1 MVRKKVTA
9 LRFAGALLLLSTGSA
24 RSQTAFVPLTQM
36 GSQTYLGFPGGL
48 YENGTNGPPSDHAAA
63 GAARSALVQPLD
75 TSGNPSAAGKIV
87 LLSIGMSNTT
97 QEFCSGGGLPPC
109 DSWTFVGQALTDAAV
124 NHSTLL
130 LINGARGGQS
140 AATWDSATDTN
151 YDRVR
156 DTDLAN
162 AGATEKQVQAAWVK
176 VANPGPT
183 ISLPSVSSD
192 AYTLE
197 TQMGN
202 IVRAMK
208 TRYANLR
215 LVYFSSRIYAGY
227 ATTTLNPEPYAY
239 ESGFA
244 VKWLVQAQIDQMRNA
259 GIVVDSRAGDL
270 NYTTG
275 APWIAWGPYLWA
287 NGTTPRS
294 DGLAWLQADLQSD
307 GTHPSQSG
315 QRKVGTQLLFFF
327 KTAPTTRVWFLAGCS
342 SGAACGSFYT
352 LAPCRLIDT
361 RNPTGPYGGPALAAG
376 VSRSFVLTGQ
386 CGIPTTATAV
396 SLNVVSITPSTGPA
410 FLTGFPGGLPLPL
423 VSTVNSGAGQ
433 IRANNAVVA
442 LGGGGDVQVFCGQ
455 GAGTSHLV
463 VDVNGYF
470 Q

>member
-1 MVRKKVTA
+1 LVRKKVTA
-9 LRFAGALLLLSTGSA
+9 LRLAGALLLFWPGSA
-24 RSQTAFVPLTQM
+24 RSQTVFVPLTQM

-48 YENGTNGPPSDHAAA
+48 YENGTNEPPSDHAAA

-75 TSGNPSAAGKIV
+75 TSGNPNAAGKIV

-109 DSWTFVGQALTDAAV
+109 DSWTFSGQGLTDASV
-124 NHSTLL
+124 NHTTLFF
-130 LINGARGGQS
+130 INGARSGQTAS
-140 AATWDSATDTN
+140 TWDSATDPN

-162 AGATEKQVQAAWVK
+162 AGATEKQVQVAWVK
-176 VANPGPT
+176 VANATPT
-183 ISLPSVSSD
+183 IALPSPSAD

-197 TQMGN
+197 TEMGN

-244 VKWLVQAQIDQMRNA
+244 VKWIMQAQIDQMRNG
-259 GIVVDSRAGDL
+259 GIIVDSRAGDL

-275 APWIAWGPYLWA
+275 APWIGWGPYLWA
-287 NGTTPRS
+287 NGATPRS

-327 KTAPTTRVWFLAGCS
+327 KTAPTTRGWSLAGCAGS
-342 SGAACGSFYT
+342 STCGAFYT
-352 LAPCRLIDT
+352 VTPCRVLDT
-361 RNPTGPYGGPALAAG
+361 RSTSGPYGGPALVAG
-376 VSRSFVLTGQ
+376 ASRTFVLAGQ

-396 SLNVVSITPSTGPA
+396 SSN
-410 FLTGFPGGLPLPL
+410 LTVTQPTAAGDLRALPGGLPMPT
-423 VSTVNSGAGQ
+423 VSVINYKAGQ
-433 IRANNAVVA
+433 TRANNANVS
-442 LGGGGDVQVFCGQ
+442 LGGSGEIAVRCDQASGSVHFILDV
-455 GAGTSHLV
+455 T
-463 VDVNGYF
+463 GYV

>member
-1 MVRKKVTA
+1 LVNKKVIA
-9 LRFAGALLLLSTGSA
+9 LRLAGAFLLLATGSA
-24 RSQTAFVPLTQM
+24 RGQAGFTPISEM
-36 GSQTYLGFPGGL
+36 HSQTYLGFSGGL

-63 GAARSALVQPLD
+63 GEARSALVQPLD
-75 TSGNPSAAGKIV
+75 TSGNPTAAGKIV

-97 QEFCSGGGLPPC
+97 QEFCAGGGLPPC
-109 DSWTFVGQALTDAAV
+109 DSWTFVGQALTDGAV

-130 LINGARGGQS
+130 LVNGARGGQS
-140 AATWDSATDTN
+140 AATWDSATDPN

-162 AGATEKQVQAAWVK
+162 AGATERQVQAAWVK

-183 ISLPSVSSD
+183 ISLPNANSD

-244 VKWLVQAQIDQMRNA
+244 VKWIVQAQIDQMRNA
-259 GIVVDSRAGDL
+259 GTVVDSRAGDL
-270 NYTTG
+270 NYSTG
-275 APWIAWGPYLWA
+275 APWIAWGPYFWA
-287 NGTTPRS
+287 NGATPRS
-294 DGLAWLQADLQSD
+294 DGLNWVQADLQSD

-327 KTAPTTRVWFLAGCS
+327 KTAPTTRGWFLAGCAGS
-342 SGAACGSFYT
+342 STCGAFYT
-352 LAPCRLIDT
+352 VTPCRVLDT
-361 RNPTGPYGGPALAAG
+361 RSPSGPYGGPALVAG
-376 VSRSFVLTGQ
+376 ASRTFVLAGQ

-396 SLNVVSITPSTGPA
+396 SSN
-410 FLTGFPGGLPLPL
+410 LTVTQPTAAGDLRALPGGLPMPT
-423 VSTVNSGAGQ
+423 VSVINYMAGQ
-433 IRANNAVVA
+433 TRANDANVS
-442 LGGGGDVQVFCGQ
+442 LGGLGEIAVRCDQASGSVHFI
-455 GAGTSHLV
+455 L
-463 VDVNGYF
+463 DVNGYF